1 MNGLIIGKYIPIDSL
16 IHRLDARAKLLT
28 MFLFIFIVF
37 FANNLVTY
45 AILFVFVMISVLLS
59 KVPMSYYIRGLKT
72 IWWLVLFTFI
82 LHIFTNKEGPLLYEY
97 GWLEIHK
104 EGIIQG
110 IFISV
115 RFFLLVSI
123 TTILTLTTNPIEIT
137 DGLES
142 LFHPFKRFGLPVHE
156 MALMMSISLR
166 FIPTLMEETE
176 KIMKAQSSRGVDF
189 TSGPI
194 KERLKALV
202 SLLVPL
208 FIHSFKRAEDLAVA
222 MEARG
227 YQGGEGRTKFRIM
240 KWKMSDTLCLVIL
253 VILFLLLLFLRK

>member
-1 MNGLIIGKYIPIDSL
+1 MNGLIIGKYIPIESL

-37 FANNLVTY
+37 FANNFITY
-45 AILFVFVMISVLLS
+45 GILFIFTIVTVFLS
-59 KVPMSYYIRGLKT
+59 KVPLSFYLKGLKT
-72 IWWLVLFTFI
+72 IWLLALFTFL
-82 LHIFTNKEGPLLYEY
+82 LHVFTNKEGPLLYQF
-97 GWLEIHK
+97 GWFEIHK
-104 EGIIQG
+104 EGVTQG
-110 IFISV
+110 IYISV

-123 TTILTLTTNPIEIT
+123 TTLLTLTTNPIEIT

-142 LFHPFKRFGLPVHE
+142 LFHPFKKFGLPVHE

-189 TSGPI
+189 SSGPI

-227 YQGGEGRTKFRIM
+227 YQGGEGRTKFRVM
-240 KWKMSDTLCLVIL
+240 KWHFRDTTCLVIL
-253 VILFLLLLFLRK
+253 LILFLILLFLRK

>member
-1 MNGLIIGKYIPIDSL
+1 
-16 IHRLDARAKLLT
+16 
-28 MFLFIFIVF
+28 
-37 FANNLVTY
+37 
-45 AILFVFVMISVLLS
+45 
-59 KVPMSYYIRGLKT
+59 
-72 IWWLVLFTFI
+72 
-82 LHIFTNKEGPLLYEY
+82 
-97 GWLEIHK
+97 
-104 EGIIQG
+104 
-110 IFISV
+110 
-115 RFFLLVSI
+115 
-123 TTILTLTTNPIEIT
+123 
-137 DGLES
+137 
-142 LFHPFKRFGLPVHE
+142 

-189 TSGPI
+189 SSGPI

-208 FIHSFKRAEDLAVA
+208 FIHSFKRAEDLAIA

>member
-1 MNGLIIGKYIPIDSL
+1 MNGLIIGKYIPIESL

-45 AILFVFVMISVLLS
+45 SILFLFVIVTVLLS
-59 KVPMSYYIRGLKT
+59 KVPLNYYFNGLKT
-72 IWWLVLFTFI
+72 VWWLVLFTFI
-82 LHIFTNKEGPLLYEY
+82 LHVFTNKEGPLLYQF
-97 GWLEIHK
+97 GWVEIHK
-104 EGIIQG
+104 EGIVQG
-110 IFISV
+110 IFISI

-123 TTILTLTTNPIEIT
+123 TTLLTLTTNPIEIT

-142 LFHPFKRFGLPVHE
+142 LFHPFKKLGLPVHE

-189 TSGPI
+189 SSGPL
-194 KERLKALV
+194 KERLKAIV

-208 FIHSFKRAEDLAVA
+208 FIHSFKRAEDLAIA

-240 KWKMSDTLCLVIL
+240 NWKLRDTLCLIIL
-253 VILFLLLLFLRK
+253 LILFLLLLFLRK

>member
-1 MNGLIIGKYIPIDSL
+1 MNGLIIGKYLPIESL
-16 IHRLDARAKLLT
+16 IHRLDARAKLVT
-28 MFLFIFIVF
+28 MFFFIFIVF
-37 FANNLVTY
+37 FANNIATY
-45 AILFVFVMISVLLS
+45 GILIIFVFAMVILS
-59 KVPMSYYIRGLKT
+59 KVPFRYYFNGLKT
-72 IWWLVLFTFI
+72 IWWLLLFTFI
-82 LHIFTNKEGPLLYEY
+82 LHIFTNKEGPLLYQL
-97 GWLEIHK
+97 GWFEIHK
-104 EGIIQG
+104 EGVIQG
-110 IFISV
+110 IFISI

-123 TTILTLTTNPIEIT
+123 TTLLTLTTNPIEIT

-142 LFHPFKRFGLPVHE
+142 LFHPFKRLGLPVHE

-189 TSGPI
+189 SSGPI

-227 YQGGEGRTKFRIM
+227 YQGGEGRTKYRIM
-240 KWKMSDTLCLVIL
+240 KWQVRDTLCISIL
-253 VILFLLLLFLRK
+253 LILFLILLFLRK

>member
-1 MNGLIIGKYIPIDSL
+1 MNSLIIGKYIPIDSL
-16 IHRLDARAKLLT
+16 IHRLDARSKLLT
-28 MFLFIFIVF
+28 MFIFICIVF
-37 FANNLVTY
+37 LANNFITY
-45 AILFVFVMISVLLS
+45 GILFLFSIVTVLLS
-59 KVPMSYYIRGLKT
+59 RVPLNYYLKGLRA
-72 IWWLVLFTFI
+72 IWLLAVFTFL
-82 LHIFTNKEGPLLYEY
+82 LHVFTNKEGPLIYHF
-97 GWLEIHK
+97 GWVEIHK

-110 IFISV
+110 IYISL

-123 TTILTLTTNPIEIT
+123 TTLLTLTTNPIEIT

-142 LFHPFKRFGLPVHE
+142 LFNPFKRFGLPVHE

-189 TSGPI
+189 SSGPI
-194 KERLKALV
+194 KDRLKALV

-227 YQGGEGRTKFRIM
+227 YQGGDGRTKFRIM
-240 KWKMSDTLCLVIL
+240 KWHLRDTACFVVLL
-253 VILFLLLLFLRK
+253 ILFLLLLFLRK

>member
-16 IHRLDARAKLLT
+16 IHRLDARAKLLS
-28 MFLFIFIVF
+28 MFFFIIIVF
-37 FANNLVTY
+37 FANNFITYGVLFLFTIVT
-45 AILFVFVMISVLLS
+45 VLLS
-59 KVPMSYYIRGLKT
+59 RVPLSYYIKGLKT
-72 IWWLVLFTFI
+72 IWLLALFTLL
-82 LHIFTNKEGPLLYEY
+82 LHVFTNKEGPILFHL

-110 IFISV
+110 IYISI
-115 RFFLLVSI
+115 RFFLLVSV
-123 TTILTLTTNPIEIT
+123 TTLLTLTTNPIEIT

-189 TSGPI
+189 SSGPI
-194 KERLKALV
+194 KERLRALV

-227 YQGGEGRTKFRIM
+227 YQGGEGRTKFRVM
-240 KWKMSDTLCLVIL
+240 KWELRDTLCLIGL
-253 VILFLLLLFLRK
+253 VLLLLLLLFLRK